1 LYPDIVEFSTR
12 IPSEYKIKNK
22 KTKFI
27 LKETFSD
34 ILPEKIMK
42 ASKRGFGVPIG
53 KWFRG
58 NLKNEFLKVTNQKFI
73 EDQNLFNYEYIQKIF
88 NEHQNK
94 KEDRGRELWALFVF
108 QNWYKKYFE

>member
-42 ASKRGFGVPIG
+42 ASKRGFGIPIG

-58 NLKNEFLKVTNQKFI
+58 SLKYEFLKVTNQKFI

-94 KEDRGRELWALFVF
+94 KEERGTELWTLFVF